1 MYPRKVKIK
10 ATSGIAAMSMNSFT
24 IDWLLDKRY
33 GSKDKEGNDRNYSR
47 VDNINKRLGDASL
60 IIIDEVSMMGCSK
73 FMELD
78 AMLKKA
84 KNCDLPFGGLDI
96 LLCGDFAQLPAV
108 KQTSLHDALVQST
121 QSYIAP
127 EEHVMEA
134 AALIA
139 KFRKFKLTTLH

>member
-1 MYPRKVKIK
+1 MPLNG
-10 ATSGIAAMSMNSFT
+10 ST
-24 IDWLLDKRY
+24 IDWILDRRY
-33 GSKDKEGNDRNYSR
+33 ESKFEKVNDQNYSR
-47 VDNINKRLGDASL
+47 DKNISDKLGDASL
-60 IIIDEVSMMGCSK
+60 LIIDEVSMMGCSK

-96 LLCGDFAQLPAV
+96 LLCGDFAHLPAV